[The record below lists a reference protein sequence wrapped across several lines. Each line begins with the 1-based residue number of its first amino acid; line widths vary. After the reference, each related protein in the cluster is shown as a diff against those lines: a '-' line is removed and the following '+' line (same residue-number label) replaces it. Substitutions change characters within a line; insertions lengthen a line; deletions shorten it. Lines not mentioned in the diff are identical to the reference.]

1 MLWLENTLQFLQQS
15 LYLQPF
21 PTQPNKTHTNM
32 KPENKNPYEIND
44 TQQAVPVG
52 DNYKG
57 YTQHNNP
64 ELSDIETF
72 NRN

>member
-1 MLWLENTLQFLQQS
+1 MN
-15 LYLQPF
+15 
-21 PTQPNKTHTNM
+21 
-32 KPENKNPYEIND
+32 PENKNPYEIND

-64 ELSDIETF
+64 ELSDLNTF
-72 NRN
+72 LQN